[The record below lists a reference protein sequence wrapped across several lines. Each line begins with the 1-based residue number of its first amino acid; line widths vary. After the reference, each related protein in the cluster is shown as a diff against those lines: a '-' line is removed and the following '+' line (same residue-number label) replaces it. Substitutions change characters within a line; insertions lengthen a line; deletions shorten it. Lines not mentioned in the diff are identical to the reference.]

1 MATTKPSSLI
11 AKLKTKKENGTI
23 TKKETKK
30 LNQLLISTNK
40 LKETTKGVLTGGKMT
55 DTLKRLGINP
65 KKLRDS

>member
-1 MATTKPSSLI
+1 MAKDNSTSLI
-11 AKLKTKKENGTI
+11 AKLETKKKNGTI

-30 LNQLLISTNK
+30 LNDLLISTNK

-55 DTLKRLGINP
+55 DTLKRLGIDP